1 MRFRITYKDNVK
13 FILKAHHLLINHIVK
28 HPDTLTPLI
37 TGVEPAK
44 SHTFNTLITRCF
56 TIWWAERDSNPQSTT
71 YEVAALTVMLSAQII
86 PYQFVHCQEA

>member
-56 TIWWAERDSNPQSTT
+56 TIWCPDMESNHDQP
-71 YEVAALTVMLSAQII
+71 VMSRTLVTNKLSGQII